1 LMDIK
6 MDYGMTHSVFRQWVV
21 KISKQH
27 DVVDLCSEGVSR
39 SEVMGGIWKE
49 GLLIQCITCKR
60 IH

>member
-1 LMDIK
+1 